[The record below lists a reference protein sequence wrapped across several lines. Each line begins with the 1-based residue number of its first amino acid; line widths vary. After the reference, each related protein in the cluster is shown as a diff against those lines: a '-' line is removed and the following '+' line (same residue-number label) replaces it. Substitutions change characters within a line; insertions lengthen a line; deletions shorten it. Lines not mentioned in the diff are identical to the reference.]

1 MYVYIDGARL
11 ANAMV
16 NENCGFKEMLD
27 ETGVDIATFGG
38 NKNGAMFGEMIIVMN
53 EKFFP
58 NFILHQKQS
67 CQLFSKT
74 RFLGSQFLVMLEQN
88 VWQKNAKNANKMA
101 KYLEKELKNI
111 KISIALPV

>member
-1 MYVYIDGARL
+1 MFMIDGARL

-38 NKNGAMFGEMIIVMN
+38 NKNGAMFGGMIIVMN

-58 NFILHQKQS
+58 NFILH
-67 CQLFSKT
+67 
-74 RFLGSQFLVMLEQN
+74 
-88 VWQKNAKNANKMA
+88 
-101 KYLEKELKNI
+101 
-111 KISIALPV
+111 